1 MRSVIVAA
9 AAGLLLAACTAAPPP
24 PQPAATPVPSNP
36 PPATSSVTEEEVLA
50 VVEDIDMTSRL
61 VTLRRPDGSRAQVYA
76 PPDVRNLQQV
86 RIGDEIVV
94 TYVAEL
100 AALKVGSA
108 DSATGAPTEI
118 LDQGVM
124 RTREGTMPGMAV
136 GSSLTT
142 TVTIDSYDPAT
153 HIVTFTNAHG
163 VQEMAE
169 LQDPAMQARAAR
181 LQPGDR
187 VQVTLSEVSALTV
200 RHPAR

>member
-24 PQPAATPVPSNP
+24 PQPASTPVPSNP
-36 PPATSSVTEEEVLA
+36 PPVTSSVTEEEVLA
-50 VVEDIDMTSRL
+50 IVEEIDMTSRL
-61 VTLRRPDGSRAQVYA
+61 VTLRRPDGSRVQIYA

-86 RIGDEIVV
+86 RIGDEVVV

-100 AALKVGSA
+100 SALRVGSA
-108 DSATGAPTEI
+108 DSPAGAPTEI

-124 RTREGTMPGMAV
+124 RTPEGAMPGMAV

-153 HIVTFTNAHG
+153 HIVTFTAPDG
-163 VQEMAE
+163 VQEQAE
-169 LQDPAMQARAAR
+169 IQDPAMQARAAR
-181 LQPGDR
+181 LQPGDQ